1 MLFLLARRLPNAG
14 CAEGSFPLIIYQ
26 LITISPG
33 RRAREAPNL
42 EDDMNTVH
50 IIALH
55 LAFGGVEKAIIN
67 MANLF
72 VERYNVEI
80 ISVYKMPG
88 SPAYPLDERVKV
100 RYLLKDIPNRT
111 EWKAAVREVKPLSF
125 IKQSARAVKILA
137 GKKLGVIEAIKGIDS
152 GIIITTRHEDNL
164 LLSRFGR
171 PGTLKI
177 AQLHHDHNFEAKYV
191 NAFKNSYSN
200 IDYFTLL
207 TPGLAE
213 EVGEM
218 MRGGHT
224 ETVYIPNFIDS
235 YPEKPDFAARE
246 KTVLAAGRLNYVKRF
261 DKLIK
266 TFARVHAEQP
276 EWRLKIVGE
285 GEEREALE
293 CLIDELGAQDYISLC
308 GVMNAEQIERE
319 MCRAGIYAMTSASE
333 GFSFVVLEAQSCYLP
348 SVAFDV
354 RVGPPFLIED
364 GVNGCLVPDGD
375 DSAFAA
381 KLVELMMHA
390 DEREALGEAAR
401 VRSLDFS
408 RERVGKLWFDIL
420 GD

>member
-1 MLFLLARRLPNAG
+1 MK
-14 CAEGSFPLIIYQ
+14 
-26 LITISPG
+26 
-33 RRAREAPNL
+33 
-42 EDDMNTVH
+42 TVH

-72 VERYNVEI
+72 VERYDVEI

-88 SPAYPLDERVKV
+88 SPAYPLDERVRV
-100 RYLLKDIPNRT
+100 RYLLRDTPNRA
-111 EWKAAVREVKPLSF
+111 EWKAAARGLRPLAF
-125 IKQSARAVKILA
+125 AKESARAVKILA
-137 GKKLGVIEAIKGIDS
+137 GKKLAVIEAIKAIKS
-152 GIIITTRHEDNL
+152 GVVITTRHEDNV

-171 PGTLKI
+171 PGVLKI

-191 NAFKNSYSN
+191 NSFKNNYRN

-207 TPGLAE
+207 TPGLAD

-218 MRGGHT
+218 MRQT
-224 ETVYIPNFIDS
+224 ATKTVFIPNFIDS
-235 YPEKPDFAARE
+235 YPEKPYFAARE

-266 TFARVHAEQP
+266 TFALVHEKQP
-276 EWRLKIVGE
+276 EWRLKIIGE
-285 GEEREALE
+285 GEERAALE
-293 CLIDELGAQDYISLC
+293 RLIRELGAQDYVTLT
-308 GVMNAEQIERE
+308 GVMDAEQIERE

-348 SVAFDV
+348 TVAFDV
-354 RVGPPFLIED
+354 RVGPPFLITD

-375 DSAFAA
+375 DAAFAA
-381 KLVELMMHA
+381 KLLELMA
-390 DEREALGEAAR
+390 DDAKRQALGDAAR

-408 RERVGKLWFDIL
+408 RERIAKLWFDIL

>member
-1 MLFLLARRLPNAG
+1 MK
-14 CAEGSFPLIIYQ
+14 
-26 LITISPG
+26 
-33 RRAREAPNL
+33 
-42 EDDMNTVH
+42 TVH

-72 VERYNVEI
+72 VERYDVEI

-88 SPAYPLDERVKV
+88 SPAYPLDKRVRV
-100 RYLLKDIPNRT
+100 RYLLRDTPNRA
-111 EWKAAVREVKPLSF
+111 EWKAAARELRPVSF
-125 IKQSARAVKILA
+125 ARESARAVKILV
-137 GKKLGVIEAIKGIDS
+137 GKKLAVIQAIKGIKS
-152 GIIITTRHEDNL
+152 GVVITTRHEDNV

-171 PGTLKI
+171 PGVLKI

-191 NAFKNSYSN
+191 NSFKNSYGN

-207 TPGLAE
+207 TPGLAD

-218 MRGGHT
+218 MRGMRT
-224 ETVYIPNFIDS
+224 KTVFVPNFINS
-235 YPEKPDFAARE
+235 YPEKPDFTARE

-266 TFARVHAEQP
+266 TFALVHEKQP
-276 EWRLKIVGE
+276 DWRLKIIGE
-285 GEEREALE
+285 GEERGALE
-293 CLIDELGAQDYISLC
+293 RLIRELGAQDYVTLT
-308 GVMNAEQIERE
+308 GVMDAAQIECE
-319 MCRAGIYAMTSASE
+319 MCRAGIYAMTSESE

-348 SVAFDV
+348 TVAFDV
-354 RVGPPFLIED
+354 RVGPPFLITD

-375 DSAFAA
+375 DAAFAA
-381 KLVELMMHA
+381 KLLELMA
-390 DEREALGEAAR
+390 DDAKRQALGDAAR

-408 RERVGKLWFDIL
+408 RERIAELWLDIL